1 MLRWFQL
8 TIFSD
13 LFERTVPPHA
23 KQFQFPG
30 TAQLTALA
38 SPCQDY
44 FKLVDQKAD
53 TRRAPRTIPD
63 QSSQTFFQR
72 LPLDF
77 KRRRG

>member
-1 MLRWFQL
+1 L
-8 TIFSD
+8 TRFSG
-13 LFERTVPPHA
+13 LFERTAPPHA
-23 KQFQFPG
+23 KQPQFPG

-53 TRRAPRTIPD
+53 TRRAPRTI
-63 QSSQTFFQR
+63 QINLRRRFSAV
-72 LPLDF
+72 LLDF